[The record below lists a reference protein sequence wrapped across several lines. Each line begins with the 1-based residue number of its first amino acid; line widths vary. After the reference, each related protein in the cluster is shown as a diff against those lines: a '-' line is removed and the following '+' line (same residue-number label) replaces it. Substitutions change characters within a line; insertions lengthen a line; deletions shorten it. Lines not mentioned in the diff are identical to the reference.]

1 MTEREKNE
9 IYKGYA
15 DLILKKE
22 KLIREIWETEF
33 AVRKLENILIR
44 NRVIKST
51 ETEEPSETEVTTL

>member
-44 NRVIKST
+44 NRVIKPT
-51 ETEEPSETEVTTL
+51 ETKEPSETDQTTL